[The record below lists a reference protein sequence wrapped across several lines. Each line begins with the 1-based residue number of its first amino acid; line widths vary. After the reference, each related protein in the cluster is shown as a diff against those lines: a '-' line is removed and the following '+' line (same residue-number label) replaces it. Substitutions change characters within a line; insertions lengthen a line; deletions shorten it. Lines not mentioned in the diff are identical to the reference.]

1 MSTEQVGRKK
11 SYRWVSASQASY
23 DGAGWD
29 SSDEY
34 DYSSEDGTKG
44 SEIHKQ
50 KYLIYLVYPSSIIQ
64 MLVVSMM
71 KIRVKIKTAM
81 IITSV
86 RVILVLVT
94 RK

>member
-1 MSTEQVGRKK
+1 MT
-11 SYRWVSASQASY
+11 AP
-23 DGAGWD
+23 
-29 SSDEY
+29 
-34 DYSSEDGTKG
+34 DGTVVTNMTTLPRMAQKVQKFT
-44 SEIHKQ
+44 SK